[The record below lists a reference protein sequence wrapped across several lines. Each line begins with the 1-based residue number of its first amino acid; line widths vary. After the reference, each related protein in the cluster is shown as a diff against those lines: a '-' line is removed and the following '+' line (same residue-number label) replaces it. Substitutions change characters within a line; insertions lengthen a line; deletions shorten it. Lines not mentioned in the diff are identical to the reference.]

1 MQGVK
6 YTDDEIFEWAK
17 EAIAKNNLFTFE
29 DVIAFL
35 PCGSTRFYEAIPPGS
50 ERSETLKSMVTD
62 NKIKTKSGIRAKLY
76 KEKGTSLI
84 ALYKMICT
92 DDERKALSL
101 TYQESKQEINATHAV
116 IVVRDEY
123 EKEITEA
130 IVNDD

>member
-50 ERSETLKSMVTD
+50 ERSEALKRMVTD

-92 DDERKALSL
+92 DEERRALSL
-101 TYQESKQEINATHAV
+101 TYQENKQEITGQMV
-116 IVVRDEY
+116 IVTADER
-123 EKEITEA
+123 EKAALKKMAENE
-130 IVNDD
+130 D

>member
-35 PCGSTRFYEAIPPGS
+35 PCGRTRFYEACPEGS
-50 ERSETLKSMVTD
+50 DRSDALKRMVTD

-92 DDERKALSL
+92 DEERRALSL
-101 TYQESKQEINATHAV
+101 TYQENKQEINATHAV

>member
-35 PCGSTRFYEAIPPGS
+35 PCGRTRFYEACPEGS
-50 ERSETLKSMVTD
+50 DRSDALKRMVTD

-92 DDERKALSL
+92 DEERRALSL
-101 TYQESKQEINATHAV
+101 TYQENKQEITGQMV
-116 IVVRDEY
+116 IVTADER
-123 EKEITEA
+123 ERNALKRMAENE
-130 IVNDD
+130 D

>member
-1 MQGVK
+1 MAYKKAQ
-6 YTDDEIFEWAK
+6 IFEQAK
-17 EAIAKNNLFTFE
+17 QVISEHNLFFIE
-29 DVIAFL
+29 DIVAWL
-35 PCGSTRFYEAIPPGS
+35 PISKPTFYEYFPVDS
-50 ERSETLKSMVTD
+50 NELNTLKNMVAD

>member
-17 EAIAKNNLFTFE
+17 EAIAKNNLFTFQ

-35 PCGSTRFYEAIPPGS
+35 PCGQTRFYEACPEGS
-50 ERSETLKSMVTD
+50 ERSEYLKRMVTD

-76 KEKGTSLI
+76 KEKGSSLI

-92 DDERKALSL
+92 EDERRALSMSYIDARHEMPNHNGQL
-101 TYQESKQEINATHAV
+101 LLHPK
-116 IVVRDEY
+116 
-123 EKEITEA
+123 KE
-130 IVNDD
+130 D

>member
-50 ERSETLKSMVTD
+50 ERSEVLKRLCND

-76 KEKGTSLI
+76 KEKGSSLI

-92 DDERKALSL
+92 EEERRALSL
-101 TYQESKQEINATHAV
+101 TYQENKQEITGQVV
-116 IVVRDEY
+116 IVTADER
-123 EKEITEA
+123 EKAALKKMSDEG
-130 IVNDD
+130 